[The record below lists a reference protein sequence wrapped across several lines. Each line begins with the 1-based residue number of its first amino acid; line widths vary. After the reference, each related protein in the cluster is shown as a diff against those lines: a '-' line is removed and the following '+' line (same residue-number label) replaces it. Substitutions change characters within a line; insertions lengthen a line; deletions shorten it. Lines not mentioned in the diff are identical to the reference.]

1 MFASVV
7 VVAGGVAT
15 YQLFKTF
22 TQPSPCRPWYT
33 LVDAPDSEATWTLVQ
48 RLCKTPFD
56 STDDLMERLA
66 RLYERFPPTERTLRR
81 LSLQQQA
88 AQGRGDAHE
97 YSITLAYA
105 TATEHV
111 LAAGKQ
117 NSNKSG
123 RPRTRAIIT
132 QSAHP
137 HARIRRHSSR
147 ARLRDVRRSTT
158 SNFHSVPCKKRDG
171 SFASTSGRRPCSLST
186 SSTSDDGFASEN

>member
-15 YQLFKTF
+15 YKLLKTF
-22 TQPSPCRPWYT
+22 TQPSPSQQWHT
-33 LVDAPDSEATWTLVQ
+33 LVDAPDSEATHALVL
-48 RLCKTPFD
+48 RLCKTPLD
-56 STDDLMERLA
+56 SADDLMERLA
-66 RLYERFPPTERTLRR
+66 RLYARFPPTECTLRR

-97 YSITLAYA
+97 YSTTLAYA

-123 RPRTRAIIT
+123 RPRTRAIT

-158 SNFHSVPCKKRDG
+158 STFHSVPCKKRDG
-171 SFASTSGRRPCSLST
+171 SFASISGRRPCSLST